1 MEEGSSGNGGVKRG
15 GWMRGAGVE
24 RMAVM
29 MMAKVAIQRER
40 ERESSM
46 ETDCR
51 QVQKVRER
59 RERGS

>member
-40 ERESSM
+40 ESSM